1 MPTRRVRPDG
11 PDYAD
16 YGRGNPV
23 QPPPYIPA
31 QGHFQPDLR
40 TKREPF
46 IPGAVPGQALQRS
59 AAYGVAGAMLLIIM
73 IVLASLAPVVVA
85 VLAIPV
91 AVLLRAAD
99 LAQPELRSTGAAAL
113 DVIRVFAFPKAL
125 AKSAGITLALF
136 LYALILGLPV
146 TLLLAVVAGMS
157 PYNALAWG
165 SAVALWTIC
174 AGPGV
179 EGPGRQMRRT
189 LSALVPSRT
198 AAMVMAG
205 VLAAGAALSL
215 ILAIST
221 FGDNTRRSIWAPVD
235 VGPVVGLLNDLKGDS
250 GG

>member
-1 MPTRRVRPDG
+1 MPTRRVRPEG
-11 PDYAD
+11 PD

-23 QPPPYIPA
+23 KPPPYIPA
-31 QGHFQPDLR
+31 QGQFQPDLR

-46 IPGAVPGQALQRS
+46 IPGAIPGQALQRS

-215 ILAIST
+215 ILAVST